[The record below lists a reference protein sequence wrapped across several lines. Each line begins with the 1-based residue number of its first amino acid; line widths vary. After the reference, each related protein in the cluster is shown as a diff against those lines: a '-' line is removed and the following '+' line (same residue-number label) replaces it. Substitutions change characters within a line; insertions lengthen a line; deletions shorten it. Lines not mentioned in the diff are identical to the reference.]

1 MFCRLRDERKDLKGR
16 LEALE
21 VRLQDVERR
30 QAFEREQERRYLMGE
45 KSSLLRRLRILDRF
59 RVKEEVVNQDNV

>member
-1 MFCRLRDERKDLKGR
+1 MFCRLRDERRDLKGR

-21 VRLQDVERR
+21 VRLQDVEQR

>member
-1 MFCRLRDERKDLKGR
+1 MFCRLRDERKDLKRR

-21 VRLQDVERR
+21 VRLQDVEQR

>member
-21 VRLQDVERR
+21 VRLQDVEQR

>member
-1 MFCRLRDERKDLKGR
+1 MFCRLRDERRDLKGR

-21 VRLQDVERR
+21 VHLQDVEQR

-59 RVKEEVVNQDNV
+59 HVKEEVVNQDNV